1 VDDCV
6 WWAGYVRTFIA
17 GEVEV
22 GCERIEDLAAICE
35 VGFEGEDSGVRVGE
49 VWLMSIDRI
58 AAKKTGMY
66 LSSQD

>member
-1 VDDCV
+1 MNDCV

>member
-1 VDDCV
+1 VDDRV

-22 GCERIEDLAAICE
+22 GCEGVEDLAAVCE

-49 VWLMSIDRI
+49 VWLMLIHR
-58 AAKKTGMY
+58 T
-66 LSSQD
+66 